1 MGKFGRISLKILL
14 GLVGFIIILVLLVFI
29 LIEVPAVQS
38 FARKKAVS
46 FLEGKIG
53 TKVEIN
59 HLSLDLPKLV
69 VLEDVYFQDQKGDTL
84 LAGDTLKV
92 DLSMMK
98 LLKSEVELNEIDLR
112 GVTMNINRT
121 ADSVFNFDY
130 ILKAFA
136 TQPSTTP
143 KDTSAAPMKMSID
156 KINLDRIRLKYK
168 DAPTANDVN
177 LYLSHFDTRIKE
189 FDLEKM
195 RFNVPNFKLSGVNA
209 VIIQSKPAI
218 KNDSKQSDMVAAAQP
233 LDLDLTLGSADLD
246 RIKLKYRNAVSAL
259 DADVNIG
266 QLNVESDKLDMKNQV
281 IDLRKVN
288 LDNSMFHI
296 TLGKKPQAKVVIK
309 EVKEKVE
316 AVATFWGFTS
326 DDINIANSHLRY
338 NDESMPVL
346 QRGMDYANLDIKNL
360 NLDANRFI
368 FSGDTIAATIN
379 SGSLTEKSGFKLRRL
394 NANFFYSDKK
404 TYLEDLYLE
413 TDKSLI
419 RNEIKIAYSS
429 IENIA
434 KNPGDLRIDANL
446 KNSRLA
452 FKDFLIFVP
461 QLALTEPFKNNTNA
475 VVNIDGRVN
484 GKLENLFIPE
494 LEITGFRSTSLR
506 ASGTIKGLPDME
518 RAYFDLDIDRF
529 NTRSTDIYAL
539 APPRT
544 IPTNIRVPESL
555 SLSGTFKGGMK
566 RFNTNLNLNSSFGGA
581 KVNGM
586 FSFGKVP
593 TYNTRISTSNFN
605 VGRLLKQEATIGRV
619 SVALKV
625 NGSGMDAKT
634 FSGTVIGKV
643 IQAEYNKYN
652 YRNLTLSAK
661 AKNGNITAKAF
672 MADPNID
679 FSLNAAANFRNKY
692 PRIKATIDVDSLN
705 LQRLHFSKDDFRF
718 RGKIVAD
725 LETADPDYLNGSVLL
740 TKALMVTQGKRI
752 QLDSV
757 SAVSTANADSN
768 TLKVKSEFLNAN
780 ASGKYKLT
788 QIGPALQST
797 LTRYYNP
804 NGSTVSPVN
813 LGPAQYMRFNASV
826 TNNPLIQQFVPEI
839 KEMSNI
845 ALSGNFNT
853 QTGALNVKGSAPRLV
868 YGAYDINNLTFD
880 ISPATTGTALNYS
893 IALNKLGSTQF
904 QILNTSVTGNI
915 QNNIISTDFQIKD
928 AANKQRYRIAGNLKA
943 MRSNFEFSLL
953 PNGLILNYDPW
964 AVGQNNVIQF
974 GSGGILARNFVLSHT
989 NQQIS
994 INSQPMGLNN
1004 PMAINFNNFR
1014 IETLTEMARKDSLL
1028 AGGTI
1033 NGNAVVRNFQTT
1045 PIFTSDLT
1053 ISDFNFRG
1061 DTVGNIALRVNNERA
1076 NTLAANVGITGKGN
1090 QVDMNGF
1097 YYINNSSFDMNMNIT
1112 RLNLQSIQ
1120 GFTMGNLKDASGYLS
1135 GQMAITG
1142 TATAPKIN
1150 GNVNFNDAAFRIG
1163 MLNSLYRVDDE
1174 RITFN
1179 DSGINFNDFSILD
1192 SAGNAAN
1199 VDGMVYTKN
1208 FLDYTFNLDV
1218 TSDNFQVLN
1227 STAKENEMYYGKL
1240 YVDSRIRIRGD
1251 MNSPVVDADLKV
1263 LPKTSL
1269 TVVLPQSNPGVV
1281 EREGIVEFV
1290 DMDDPKVSTTFTSE
1304 LDSLN
1309 TSPLVGFNIHSTIDI
1324 SKEAEFNLIVDQGN
1338 GDFLKVKGQAQLT
1351 GGIDPSG
1358 KVTLTGNYIL
1368 QEGAYELS
1376 FNFIR
1381 RRFEIKEGSS
1391 ITWNG
1396 EPTSGTMDVTA
1407 IYVANTAPIDL
1418 VQSQLAGATQ
1428 ATLNTYKQRLPFELQ
1443 MGLKGELM
1451 KPEISFDIELPERN
1465 YFVSGEVLST
1475 VNTRLEQLRAE
1486 PSELNKQAFA
1496 LVLLNRFV
1504 AENPFDSSAGGTN
1517 AGSLARQSVSK
1528 LLSEQLNNLA
1538 GGLLG
1543 GIDLNFNLESS
1554 DDYTTGQMQ
1563 NRTDLNVAASK
1574 RLLNDRL
1581 KVSIGSNFEIEGP
1594 QRSGQQANNI
1604 AGDIAVD
1611 YQLTKD
1617 GRYLLRAYRQDQYR
1631 VAVEGQVIETG
1642 LSFILSMDYNRFRE
1656 IFKRQTAENK
1666 RLKEEQKSAEKQVQ
1680 VKNEAKL

>member
-1 MGKFGRISLKILL
+1 LGKFGRISLKILL

-29 LIEVPAVQS
+29 LIEVPAVQNA
-38 FARKKAVS
+38 ARKKAVS
-46 FLEGKIG
+46 FLEEKIG

-69 VLEDVYFQDQKGDTL
+69 VLEDVYFEDQKGDTL
-84 LAGDTLKV
+84 IAGDTLKV
-92 DLSMMK
+92 DISMTK

-112 GVTMNINRT
+112 GVTMNVNRT

-130 ILKAFA
+130 IIKAFA
-136 TQPSTTP
+136 AQPSTTP
-143 KDTSAAPMKMSID
+143 KDTSVAPMKMSID

-177 LYLSHFDTRIKE
+177 LYLAHFDTRIKE

-195 RFNVPNFKLSGVNA
+195 RFNIPNFKLSGVNA
-209 VIIQSKPAI
+209 VIIQSQPAI
-218 KNDSKQSDMVAAAQP
+218 KNDSKQKDMVDAAQP
-233 LDLDLTLGSADLD
+233 MDLGLVLGSADLD
-246 RIKLKYRNAVSAL
+246 RIKVKYRNDVSAL
-259 DADVNIG
+259 NADVNIG
-266 QLNVESDKLDMKNQV
+266 KLNVESDKLDMKNQV

-296 TLGKKPQAKVVIK
+296 TLGKKPQAQVVVK
-309 EVKEKVE
+309 EVKEKAD
-316 AVATFWGFTS
+316 AVATFWGFS
-326 DDINIANSHLRY
+326 ADDINFSNSQLRY
-338 NDESMPVL
+338 DDQSMPVL
-346 QRGMDYANLDIKNL
+346 RRGMDYAHLDIKNL
-360 NLDANRFI
+360 NLDANNFV
-368 FSGDTIAATIN
+368 FAKDTISGKIN
-379 SGSLTEKSGFKLRRL
+379 SGSMREKSGFELRSL
-394 NANFFYSDKK
+394 NANFFYGSNKAF
-404 TYLEDLYLE
+404 LENLYIE
-413 TDKSLI
+413 TDKTLI
-419 RNEIKIAYSS
+419 RNEIKLSYAS
-429 IENIA
+429 IEDIS
-434 KNPGDLRIDANL
+434 KNPGDLRIDATL
-446 KNSRLA
+446 DKTRLG
-452 FKDFLIFVP
+452 FRDILIFAP
-461 QLALTEPFKNNTNA
+461 QLAATEPFRSNASA
-475 VVNIDGRVN
+475 VVNINGSVN
-484 GKLENLFIPE
+484 GQVKNLNIPKLEVSGYRN
-494 LEITGFRSTSLR
+494 TSIY
-506 ASGTIKGLPDME
+506 ASGRITGLPDMNH
-518 RAYFDLDIDRF
+518 AFFDLDIDRF
-529 NTRSTDIYAL
+529 NTRSADIYSFVPAG
-539 APPRT
+539 T
-544 IPTNIRVPESL
+544 IPTNIRVPEAVSL
-555 SLSGTFKGGMK
+555 NGTFKGSMT
-566 RFNTNLNLNSSFGGA
+566 RFSTNLNLNSSFGSA
-581 KVNGM
+581 KTVGT
-586 FSFGKVP
+586 FSFGNVP
-593 TYNTRISTSNFN
+593 SYNARIATYNFN
-605 VGRLLKQEATIGRV
+605 VGRLIKQEATIGKITL
-619 SVALKV
+619 AAQV
-625 NGSGMDAKT
+625 NGRGMDAKT
-634 FSGTVIGKV
+634 FTGTVNGKV
-643 IQAEYNKYN
+643 VRADYNKYS

-661 AKNGNITAKAF
+661 ARNGNITAKAF

-679 FSLNAAANFRNKY
+679 FDLNAAANFRNKY
-692 PRIKATIDVDSLN
+692 PRIKATLDVDSLN

-725 LETADPDYLNGSVLL
+725 LATADPDYLNGNVLL
-740 TKALMVTQGKRI
+740 TKALMVTQGKRM

-757 SAVSTANADSN
+757 SVISTANADSN

-804 NGSTVSPVN
+804 SGSTIAPRN
-813 LGPAQYMRFNASV
+813 LGSPQYMSFNASV
-826 TNNPLIQQFVPEI
+826 TNNPLIQQFVPEV

-845 ALSGNFNT
+845 SLAGNFYT

-880 ISPATTGTALNYS
+880 ISPSTTGTALNYS
-893 IALNKLGSTQF
+893 VALNRLGSTQF
-904 QILNTSVTGNI
+904 QILNTSFTGNI

-953 PNGLILNYDPW
+953 PDGLTLNYDPW

-974 GSGGILARNFVLSHT
+974 GSSGILARNFVLSHT

-1045 PIFTSDLT
+1045 PVFTSDLT

-1076 NTLAANVGITGKGN
+1076 NTLSANVGITGKGN
-1090 QVDMNGF
+1090 QVDMNGL
-1097 YYINNSSFDMNMNIT
+1097 YYINNSSFDMNLNIT
-1112 RLNLQSIQ
+1112 KLNLQSIQ

-1174 RITFN
+1174 RISFN

-1227 STAKENEMYYGKL
+1227 STSKDNEMYYGKL
-1240 YVDSRIRIRGD
+1240 FVDTRIRIRGD

-1290 DMDDPKVSTTFTSE
+1290 DMDDPKISTTFTSE

-1309 TSPLVGFNIHSTIDI
+1309 TSPLVGFNINSTIDI

-1666 RLKEEQKSAEKQVQ
+1666 KLKEEQKSAEKQLQ
-1680 VKNEAKL
+1680 VKNEEKL